1 MMVSKQHSSGGDSD
15 MAQYQINVD
24 SQLLHQLFLGN
35 TQDSGVAKLLESVL
49 NQILQAQV
57 TEQLEAQRYERTENR
72 QGYRNGSYPH
82 QLHTRIGTITLSVP
96 RIRGGKFTTELF
108 ARYQRSEQAL
118 ILTMMEMVVNGV
130 STRKVAQVT
139 EELCG
144 TEFSKSTVAD
154 LCKRLD
160 PIVTAWNHRPLSD
173 SRFPFVLVDALYLK
187 VREDG
192 RVRNR
197 GVMLAVGVNTDG
209 YREVLGLMLGDTE
222 SEESWTEFFNWLKS
236 RGLRGVD
243 LIVSDDHGGLVRSIR
258 QQLQG
263 VTWQRCQTHF
273 MRNVLDASPKALK
286 DEIHTHVRAILEAP
300 NPEAARLLLQQT
312 LAAYEDKAAK
322 AMRILEAG
330 FDDVTAVLSLPE
342 KYRKRLRTT
351 NSVERLNEEVRR
363 RERVIRIFPNR
374 ESVIRLIGALLM
386 EQDEKWASGKKYL
399 DMVEYLEWRESRPK
413 SVSKVTRI
421 M

>member
-1 MMVSKQHSSGGDSD
+1 

-57 TEQLEAQRYERTENR
+57 TEQLEAQLYERTENR

-160 PIVTAWNHRPLSD
+160 PIVTAWNNRPLSD

-399 DMVEYLEWRESRPK
+399 DMVEYLERRESRPK
-413 SVSKVTRI
+413 SVSEVTRI

>member
-1 MMVSKQHSSGGDSD
+1 

-118 ILTMMEMVVNGV
+118 ILTMMEMVDNGV

>member
-1 MMVSKQHSSGGDSD
+1 

-35 TQDSGVAKLLESVL
+35 AQDSGVTKLLESVL

-57 TEQLEAQRYERTENR
+57 TEQLEAERYERTEDR

-118 ILTMMEMVVNGV
+118 ILTMLEMVVNGV
-130 STRKVAQVT
+130 STRKVSQVT

-160 PIVTAWNHRPLSD
+160 PIVTAWNNRPLSD

-197 GVMLAVGVNTDG
+197 GVMLAIGVNTDG
-209 YREVLGLMLGDTE
+209 HREVLGLMLGDTE
-222 SEESWTEFFNWLKS
+222 SEESWTEFFSWLKS

-258 QQLQG
+258 GQLQG

-300 NPEAARLLLQQT
+300 NPETARLLLEQT

-322 AMRILEAG
+322 AMGILEAG

-399 DMVEYLEWRESRPK
+399 DMAEYLEWRENQPK

>member
-1 MMVSKQHSSGGDSD
+1 MP
-15 MAQYQINVD
+15 
-24 SQLLHQLFLGN
+24 
-35 TQDSGVAKLLESVL
+35 ES
-49 NQILQAQV
+49 
-57 TEQLEAQRYERTENR
+57 
-72 QGYRNGSYPH
+72 P
-82 QLHTRIGTITLSVP
+82 VP
-96 RIRGGKFTTELF
+96 DVK
-108 ARYQRSEQAL
+108 
-118 ILTMMEMVVNGV
+118 
-130 STRKVAQVT
+130 
-139 EELCG
+139 
-144 TEFSKSTVAD
+144 FSKSKLEILKVASSPRGD
-154 LCKRLD
+154 WKSARQLPSKTTIR
-160 PIVTAWNHRPLSD
+160 
-173 SRFPFVLVDALYLK
+173 

-197 GVMLAVGVNTDG
+197 GVMLAIGINTDG

-222 SEESWTEFFNWLKS
+222 SEESWTEFFGWLKS

-243 LIVSDDHGGLVRSIR
+243 LIVSDDHGGLVRAIR
-258 QQLQG
+258 QQWQG

-286 DEIHTHVRAILEAP
+286 DDIHTHVRAILEAP

-312 LAAYEDKAAK
+312 LAAYEEKAPK

-374 ESVIRLIGALLM
+374 ESVLRLIGALLM

-399 DMVEYLEWRESRPK
+399 DMSEYLEWRASQPK
-413 SVSKVTRI
+413 PVSKVTRI